1 MTSLAEAQREVSS
14 RLAPAGVPEPRREAR
29 LLVAAATGLSQ
40 AALIADPERPL
51 SQSEAGR
58 LAELARRRA
67 AREPLSRILGWR
79 EFWSLRF
86 ALEPETLDPRPDSE
100 TLIEAALDWFGA
112 GRSRP
117 LKLLDLGT
125 GTGCLLLALLS
136 ELPAAEGLGID
147 ASAGAVAAARRN
159 AESLGLGPRA
169 RFETGIWGE
178 GIKERFDVVLCNP
191 PYVPAAEI
199 ARLEPEVA
207 RFDPWLALSGGA
219 DGLDSYRA
227 LARQLPGLLATDGR
241 AFVEIGLGQASSAGA
256 LFEAGGLAV
265 LASRSD
271 LAAVPRCLVL
281 GQQKTVG
288 NPRASDYVDSDGTR
302 RLGYLEA
309 SKTPP

>member
-1 MTSLAEAQREVSS
+1 MTSLAEAQREVSG

-29 LLVAAATGLSQ
+29 LLVAAATGLSP

-51 SQSEAGR
+51 SRSEAGR
-58 LAELARRRA
+58 LSELARRRA

-100 TLIEAALDWFGA
+100 TLIEAALDWLGA

-117 LKLLDLGT
+117 LEVLDLGT

-136 ELPAAEGLGID
+136 ELPAARGLGID

-169 RFETGIWGE
+169 RFRTGIWGE
-178 GIKERFDVVLCNP
+178 GIEGRFDVVLCNP

-227 LARQLPGLLATDGR
+227 LARQLPGLLAMVGR
-241 AFVEIGLGQASSAGA
+241 AFIEIGLGQASSAGA
-256 LFEAGGLAV
+256 LFEAGGLTV

-288 NPRASDYVDSDGTR
+288 NPRASD
-302 RLGYLEA
+302 
-309 SKTPP
+309 

>member
-1 MTSLAEAQREVSS
+1 MTTLAEAQREVSS

-40 AALIADPERPL
+40 AALIADPERPI

-86 ALEPETLDPRPDSE
+86 ALGPDTLDPRPDSE
-100 TLIEAALDWFGA
+100 TLIEAALDWLGS
-112 GRSRP
+112 GRTRP
-117 LKLLDLGT
+117 LKVLDLGS

-147 ASAGAVAAARRN
+147 ASAGAVAAARHN
-159 AESLGLGPRA
+159 AQALGLGPRT
-169 RFETGIWGE
+169 RFVTGIWGE
-178 GIKERFDVVLCNP
+178 GIEERFNIILCNP
-191 PYVPAAEI
+191 PYVAADEI

-207 RFDPWLALSGGA
+207 RFDPKLALCGGA
-219 DGLDSYRA
+219 DGLDSYRV
-227 LARQLPGLLATDGR
+227 LARQLPGLLAPDGG
-241 AFVEIGLGQASSAGA
+241 AFVEIGLGQAAAARS

-271 LAAVPRCLVL
+271 LAEVPRCLVL

-288 NPRASDYVDSDGTR
+288 NPRASD
-302 RLGYLEA
+302 
-309 SKTPP
+309 